1 MLAVA
6 GLHGMGWW
14 DVGVRVATKR
24 WLCGS
29 CCWRAGHR
37 SIAAVDLMLRIRERQ
52 PFHGTSVPILCSTNL
67 CFSSTTPKPPCH
79 WSQ

>member
-37 SIAAVDLMLRIRERQ
+37 SSAAVDLMLRIRERQ
-52 PFHGTSVPILCSTNL
+52 PFHGTSDSLFSTNL
-67 CFSSTTPKPPCH
+67 CASTTPKPPPL
-79 WSQ
+79 